1 MAATTAPRRP
11 ATPYVAPVTIT
22 AFELEVVDF
31 GVDADEPDDE
41 PPAGAVVVGLLA
53 AVVPVPV
60 VAATGVDPALVAA
73 VAGVAD
79 PFKQLVSPVPG

>member
-22 AFELEVVDF
+22 AFELEVVF

-53 AVVPVPV
+53 AVVPAV
-60 VAATGVDPALVAA
+60 VAPAAVVPALVAT

-79 PFKQLVSPVPG
+79 PFKQLVLIPG

>member
-1 MAATTAPRRP
+1 
-11 ATPYVAPVTIT
+11 
-22 AFELEVVDF
+22 
-31 GVDADEPDDE
+31 
-41 PPAGAVVVGLLA
+41 VVVGLLA